1 VDQLELNTHSFV
13 VKIWLEDTAEE
24 PGEAKWRGHITHVQ
38 SGHRRYLETLDG
50 ITAFIAPYLESM
62 GVRLGIYQQVKQ
74 WLRSWMAA
82 VTRR

>member
-24 PGEAKWRGHITHVQ
+24 TGQARWRGHITHVQ
-38 SGHRRYLETLDG
+38 SGHRRYLESLDG
-50 ITAFIAPYLESM
+50 IAAFITPYLVSM